1 MIMTQITAN
10 SIQIEYETRGDAND
24 QALVLVRDLGTQLI
38 DWPEGYIEAL
48 VQQGFY
54 VVMFDNRDVGLSQ
67 KMADSPV
74 PDSAAVI
81 TDLVTGRKPDIPYTI
96 DDMAA
101 DVVGLMDALEIAE
114 AHVCGLSMGGIIVQ
128 AMAVNHGERCISLT
142 TINSGSGAPKLP
154 RPDTDLF
161 AALMQTSNSDD
172 MEAVLEQRVLRGK
185 LTTGKR
191 YPIPEE
197 VITEREKRALAR
209 SFCREGRDRQ
219 HAALVASGDRSDRL
233 RSINVPVLVIH
244 GAEDPLVH
252 YSAGVDTVRKIPH
265 ARLELIE
272 GMGHDLPEEVVPELV
287 RTIAEHA
294 DLALSL

>member
-1 MIMTQITAN
+1 MTQITAN
-10 SIQIEYETRGDAND
+10 GIQIEYETRGDAND

-38 DWPEGYIEAL
+38 DWPADYVEAL

-54 VVMFDNRDVGLSQ
+54 VVMFDNRDAGLSE
-67 KMADSPV
+67 KMDDCPV
-74 PDSAAVI
+74 PDSAGVI
-81 TDLVTGRKPDIPYTI
+81 NNLVTGLRPDIPYTI

-101 DVVGLMDALEIAE
+101 DVVGLMDALEIEE
-114 AHVCGLSMGGIIVQ
+114 AHICGLSMGGIIVQ

-142 TINSGSGAPKLP
+142 TINSGSGAPTLP
-154 RPDTDLF
+154 RPDSDLF
-161 AALMQTSNSDD
+161 AALMQTSNSED

-191 YPIPEE
+191 YPISEE

-272 GMGHDLPEEVVPELV
+272 GMGHDLPEEVVSELV